1 MQKSIM
7 SVLVAF
13 AIVLFISMPA
23 QASSQIDDGFTGT
36 PQSQPLPVFM
46 QDLEFTPMT
55 EAEMAEV
62 RGAKLPWWIKLPTTQ
77 LAHYLA
83 VVATYGDAVVDI
95 IGFPLCAGEWCQY
108 Q

>member
-1 MQKSIM
+1 
-7 SVLVAF
+7 
-13 AIVLFISMPA
+13 MPA

-62 RGAKLPWWIKLPTTQ
+62 RGEFWP
-77 LAHYLA
+77 A
-83 VVATYGDAVVDI
+83 VVIGGALITYAYLNYKWVTDPEWVVNN
-95 IGFPLCAGEWCQY
+95 PAAWELWNLWR
-108 Q
+108 

>member
-62 RGAKLPWWIKLPTTQ
+62 RCKIQKRQ
-77 LAHYLA
+77 
-83 VVATYGDAVVDI
+83 
-95 IGFPLCAGEWCQY
+95 
-108 Q
+108 